1 MNSKTGETT
10 CIFRISD
17 VFKTILAK
25 GSAFIAETV
34 LFSARNLWQSPCEFV
49 RERFSRYQKF
59 TFIEMHK
66 VGKKVDSHSIQF

>member
-1 MNSKTGETT
+1 MNSKTEETT

-17 VFKTILAK
+17 VFKTVLAK
-25 GSAFIAETV
+25 WSVVIAENV
-34 LFSARNLWQSPCEFV
+34 LFSAGDLWQYPCKFV
-49 RERFSRYQKF
+49 GERFSRYQKF